1 MEEYKGM
8 HFTNKKKQEFY
19 EGGAHFAY
27 QELVNALE
35 KLNISQRL
43 HLIEEKKCFS

>member
-8 HFTNKKKQEFY
+8 HFANKKKQQFY

-27 QELVNALE
+27 SDLVNALD
-35 KLNISQRL
+35 KLTIRQRFHISQKRRR
-43 HLIEEKKCFS
+43 K